1 MVLPPNR
8 RPQLPVSCQ
17 QWRTTD
23 SFSIGN
29 GLNLAGNIV
38 MLMTSIGLLAWLKVD
53 NKRRDKVDVDMA
65 LDGMTVQE
73 IQALDWK
80 HPGWRWRL

>member
-1 MVLPPNR
+1 
-8 RPQLPVSCQ
+8 
-17 QWRTTD
+17 
-23 SFSIGN
+23 
-29 GLNLAGNIV
+29 

-53 NKRRDKVDVDMA
+53 NKRRDKVDADMA